1 MSFFNATLNFIMDT
15 ETPQHICNN
24 RNLSVANITK
34 CTGITIGGIGVGIQ
48 AKGTDSIKLETIDS

>member
-1 MSFFNATLNFIMDT
+1 MDT

-48 AKGTDSIKLETIDS
+48 AKGTDSIKLETIDG